1 MIDAAAWKVT
11 SIDESA
17 IYRIQINGL
26 DNQMR
31 DYVDG
36 VLSDWNTAG
45 EGFSP
50 KGEVVIF
57 SKQFDNPD
65 AWENWLKSFKKF
77 DLRFLDR
84 EGKIKKK
91 VKGSEPII
99 TVDKKQR
106 VCRKCGTAGHNART
120 CWEFNRKNK

>member
-11 SIDESA
+11 SIEDRT
-17 IYRIQINGL
+17 IYRIQISGL
-26 DNQMR
+26 DNQTR
-31 DYVDG
+31 DYVHG
-36 VLSDWNTAG
+36 ALSDWNTAG

-65 AWENWLKSFKKF
+65 AWDNWLKTFSKF
-77 DLRFLDR
+77 DLRLLDR

-91 VKGSEPII
+91 LKGTQPI
-99 TVDKKQR
+99 VVSDKKER
-106 VCRKCGTAGHNART
+106 TCGKCGSTGHNART
-120 CWEFNRKNK
+120 CWEHSRKNK

>member
-11 SIDESA
+11 SVDESA
-17 IYRIQINGL
+17 IYRIQVNGL

-31 DYVDG
+31 DYVENI
-36 VLSDWNTAG
+36 LSDWKPSG

-91 VKGSEPII
+91 VKGTEVII
-99 TVDKKQR
+99 SSDKKQK

-120 CWEFNRKNK
+120 CWQFNRKNK

>member
-11 SIDESA
+11 SVDDNA
-17 IYRIQINGL
+17 IYRIQVTGL

-31 DYVDG
+31 DYVEG
-36 VLSDWNTAG
+36 ALSDWHTSG
-45 EGFSP
+45 EGYSP

-65 AWENWLKSFKKF
+65 AWDNWLKSFKKF

-84 EGKIKKK
+84 EGKTKKK
-91 VKGSEPII
+91 VKGTTPVAF
-99 TVDKKQR
+99 VDKKQR
-106 VCRKCGTAGHNART
+106 VCRKCGTAGHNTRT